1 MGGVLGCQERQDRIR
16 WGRRQVEERQGELG
30 GRGPIDFRWPQL
42 QQLEAGLKFPKHR
55 LRLGHDGEST
65 KS

>member
-1 MGGVLGCQERQDRIR
+1 M
-16 WGRRQVEERQGELG
+16 EERQGELG